1 MKSLVPYVTNMLA
14 DARMWCGANTHRDSE
29 TIAKRVEHEGLSFL
43 TIGLPSFSSSFLQ
56 ALEQDGSTPLTF
68 PAFAVGSRGFP
79 SF

>member
-56 ALEQDGSTPLTF
+56 ALERGWIDSTDF
-68 PAFAVGSRGFP
+68 PGLVS
-79 SF
+79 